1 MEILLHLFLIISRNE
16 EMQFV
21 PWRHGIADGKEKIT
35 SVNRNRLEFLRL
47 KEAKYKLNRKI
58 ENRPIP

>member
-1 MEILLHLFLIISRNE
+1 
-16 EMQFV
+16 MQFV